1 MIHNWDGRR
10 GEGHSGRV
18 YSVAFSPD
26 GHYLATGAVDKK
38 AKIWDTRAPS
48 GSLLAMKHS
57 DLVNSVQFL
66 GMKTANKCC
75 VACSSFLMLQW
86 WNHMLWFSMMIK
98 CTRKYGISNSKQAW
112 EVTETTKELYLFYL
126 FTASYALIPSLPVGS
141 PESQVFG
148 RWQLGSLGF
157 RWFLSVCMETHGC
170 NHGSMSWASH
180 GCCLDWKWLE

>member
-66 GMKTANKCC
+66 GMKTAHKCSD
-75 VACSSFLMLQW
+75 ACSSFLMRQ
-86 WNHMLWFSMMIK
+86 
-98 CTRKYGISNSKQAW
+98 
-112 EVTETTKELYLFYL
+112 
-126 FTASYALIPSLPVGS
+126 
-141 PESQVFG
+141 
-148 RWQLGSLGF
+148 
-157 RWFLSVCMETHGC
+157 
-170 NHGSMSWASH
+170 
-180 GCCLDWKWLE
+180 